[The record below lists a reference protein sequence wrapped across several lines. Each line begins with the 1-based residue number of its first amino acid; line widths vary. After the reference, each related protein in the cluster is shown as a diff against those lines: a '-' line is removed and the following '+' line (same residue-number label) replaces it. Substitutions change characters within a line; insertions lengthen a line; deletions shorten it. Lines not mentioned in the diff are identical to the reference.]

1 MPFLSPNILSV
12 KMSLTLWALTNSE
25 IAPVRAARGAVANVS
40 RGLDWQRLVGLQAQI
55 QPDRQNI
62 GFLMVIM
69 MAQKFMFWKLL
80 VLTS

>member
-1 MPFLSPNILSV
+1 MPFLSTNILLV
-12 KMSLTLWALTNSE
+12 KMSLTLRALTNSE
-25 IAPVRAARGAVANVS
+25 IAPVSTARGAVANVS

-55 QPDRQNI
+55 HPDRQNI

-69 MAQKFMFWKLL
+69 MAHKFMLWKLL